1 MIESSITAL
10 PQIMRLPEVIATVG
24 LSRPSI
30 YRLMKER
37 TFPLQVKLGAASV
50 GWLRAE
56 VEAWIAARVSARDAG
71 TMEQAQLA
79 A

>member
-1 MIESSITAL
+1 MTQSNVAAPL
-10 PQIMRLPEVIATVG
+10 QIMRLPEVIATVG

-30 YRLMKER
+30 YRLKDAGA
-37 TFPLQVKLGAASV
+37 FPKQIKLGASSV

-56 VEAWIAARVSARDAG
+56 IEAWIAARVSARDS
-71 TMEQAQLA
+71 QALLA

>member
-1 MIESSITAL
+1 MTQSSTTTL
-10 PQIMRLPEVIATVG
+10 PQIMRLPAVMDAVG

-37 TFPLQVKLGAASV
+37 AFLAQVKLGMASV

-56 VEAWIAARVSARDAG
+56 REAWRA
-71 TMEQAQLA
+71 EL
-79 A
+79 

>member
-1 MIESSITAL
+1 MTQSSTTAL

-37 TFPLQVKLGAASV
+37 AFPAQVKLGMASV

-56 VEAWIAARVSARDAG
+56 IDAWIAARVSARDS
-71 TMEQAQLA
+71 QALLA